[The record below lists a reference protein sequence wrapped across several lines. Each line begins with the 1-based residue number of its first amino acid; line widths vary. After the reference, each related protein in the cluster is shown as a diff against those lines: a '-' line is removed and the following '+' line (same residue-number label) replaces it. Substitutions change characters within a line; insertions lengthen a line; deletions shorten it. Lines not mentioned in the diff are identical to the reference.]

1 MVEVSGNVLGAAV
14 ANGSKQRQRTRAVED
29 SGRGGNFVGCEESA
43 SHLVK
48 PQQHKLFC
56 ARREGQTLPYIMQ

>member
-1 MVEVSGNVLGAAV
+1 MAANSGSGQGLWRTAA
-14 ANGSKQRQRTRAVED
+14 G
-29 SGRGGNFVGCEESA
+29 GGNFVGCEESA